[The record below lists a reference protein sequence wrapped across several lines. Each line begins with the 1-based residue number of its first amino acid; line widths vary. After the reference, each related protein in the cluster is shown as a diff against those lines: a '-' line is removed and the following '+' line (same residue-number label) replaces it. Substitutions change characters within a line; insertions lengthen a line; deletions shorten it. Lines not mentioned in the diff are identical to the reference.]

1 MQKSNIIRG
10 NFTITPFSI
19 PVIYIK
25 KALSEYTEDCFDYR
39 RSNVDELLNVCEKA
53 ANLLECCDM
62 IPMAYPPTAKINRYR
77 AMENPPLDEI
87 RVLAFELAKTLKEI
101 CQIL

>member
-1 MQKSNIIRG
+1 
-10 NFTITPFSI
+10 
-19 PVIYIK
+19 
-25 KALSEYTEDCFDYR
+25 
-39 RSNVDELLNVCEKA
+39 
-53 ANLLECCDM
+53 M